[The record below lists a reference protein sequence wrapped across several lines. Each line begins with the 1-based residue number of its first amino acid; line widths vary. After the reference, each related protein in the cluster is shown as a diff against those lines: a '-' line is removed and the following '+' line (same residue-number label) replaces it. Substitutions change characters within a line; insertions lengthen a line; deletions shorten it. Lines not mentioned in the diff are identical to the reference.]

1 MISAPRGSQSQETA
15 SSFGQVSEAFSPLT
29 VETPWEEDQG
39 FAYLSPEEAFPAL
52 GELLLAAPVDTEQ
65 DEGPLFA
72 AYEADPAE
80 LLGQPFFQ
88 TAGSSGE
95 CPPGLLLCR
104 GAHPCAKLRC
114 PRLGAAAKPRGAVR
128 RGLPGGGFTLALEDS
143 AVVEQY
149 GTVTYAASHSGT
161 QLELAIQYQGDT
173 ARGLAL
179 FLAPTPTEEP

>member
-1 MISAPRGSQSQETA
+1 M
-15 SSFGQVSEAFSPLT
+15 
-29 VETPWEEDQG
+29 ETPWEEDQG

-65 DEGPLFA
+65 DEGPFSLPMRLTRRSCWANPFSRLQA
-72 AYEADPAE
+72 LQGNALQGCSFVVEPTPAQNCDALAQE
-80 LLGQPFFQ
+80 LLQSLEELYGVASPL
-88 TAGSSGE
+88 AGE
-95 CPPGLLLCR
+95 
-104 GAHPCAKLRC
+104 
-114 PRLGAAAKPRGAVR
+114 
-128 RGLPGGGFTLALEDS
+128 FTFALEDS

-179 FLAPTPTEEP
+179 FLARTPTEEP